1 MKKKSKIF
9 SLVLVAAMVLGLV
22 GCSTSN
28 QGSSEAGS
36 ATTANTSGEAAVSDL
51 VPEPQKRNEPLHIA
65 YVNAGMNTYY
75 SLVLTGMQEEIE
87 RYGGDAVGTID
98 VYSPTNVSKMV
109 EEQIG
114 FLETLLQDDTLD
126 VLCFSTH
133 NDTEF
138 IPYLKQFCEKGVSV
152 YLFNMPAQDVT
163 NEYYVSLV
171 SYDFYEAGK
180 LAGAWIKDNM
190 ADEDVKMLYLEG
202 QEGTHNTVRTEGFM
216 EGIEGADNIEIVVSQ
231 PADWTRQGGQEVT
244 ENALQSNPEINC
256 VYGPYDEMPLGA
268 IVALKDAG
276 KLAETTVVGYDCTED
291 GYNAILNGEMAAS
304 VNTDAK
310 QMGSNMIDAIIAHD
324 LEGKEVERSIMNKL
338 TVIDSTNTDLIP
350 SDNYEYTKQEKSKE
364 IEK

>member
-1 MKKKSKIF
+1 MKKKVL
-9 SLVLVAAMVLGLV
+9 SLVLAAVMVLGMT
-22 GCSTSN
+22 GCATSN
-28 QGSSEAGS
+28 QSAADAG
-36 ATTANTSGEAAVSDL
+36 ATANTTGEAAVSDL
-51 VPEPQKRNEPLHIA
+51 VPEPQKREKPLHIA

-75 SLVLTGMQEEIE
+75 SLILNGMQEELE
-87 RYGGDAVGTID
+87 RYGNEEVGTID

-152 YLFNMPAQDVT
+152 YLFNMPAQDVS

-171 SYDFYEAGK
+171 SYDFTEAGR
-180 LAGAWIKDNM
+180 LAGQWIKDNLK
-190 ADEDVKMLYLEG
+190 DEAVKMLYLEG
-202 QEGTHNTVRTEGFM
+202 QEGSHNTIRTEGFM

-256 VYGPYDEMPLGA
+256 IYGPYDEMPLGA

-276 KLAETTVVGYDCTED
+276 KLDGTTVVGYDCTED

-310 QMGSNMIDAIIAHD
+310 QMGSNMIDTIIAHD
-324 LEGKEVERSIMNKL
+324 LEGKEVERAIMNEL

-350 SDNYEYTKQEKSKE
+350 SDNYSYTEQKKSKE
-364 IEK
+364 VEQ